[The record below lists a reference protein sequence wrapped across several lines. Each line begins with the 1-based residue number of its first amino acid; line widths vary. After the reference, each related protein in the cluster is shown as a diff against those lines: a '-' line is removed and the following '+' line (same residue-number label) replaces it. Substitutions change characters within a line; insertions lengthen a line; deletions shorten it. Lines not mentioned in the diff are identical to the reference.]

1 MALGDDSKLVSL
13 TEKLCSQKTAYIS
26 HFGAGFFKWSLRK
39 SMVYGKAFGQCTS
52 RQWRSDVAVATAHLC
67 GACQAAQPSSATLRT
82 AVTTVSTGTSKY
94 GVRDWFCLKKKKNKT
109 GQDLLLGEANGRWL
123 KQPIRSSQLSDLR
136 KDKIRRCKE
145 HPWEKCLRIFNVH
158 PKMIA
163 FYLEAALWKA
173 LPNRKNQL
181 FTLSTLEE

>member
-94 GVRDWFCLKKKKNKT
+94 GVRDWFCLKKKKT
-109 GQDLLLGEANGRWL
+109 
-123 KQPIRSSQLSDLR
+123 KQGKIYCLERPMAGDSS
-136 KDKIRRCKE
+136 
-145 HPWEKCLRIFNVH
+145 
-158 PKMIA
+158 
-163 FYLEAALWKA
+163 
-173 LPNRKNQL
+173 NQL
-181 FTLSTLEE
+181 EVLNLVTWGKTKSGGVRNTLGRSVLEFLMFTQRW